1 MFGQE
6 KCSLNLIH
14 PSLFFSLAPS
24 ISILAFHLN
33 FFFISFL
40 SRHLQAE
47 VKEGGQLQR
56 LQAAPQLR
64 KCTVQQSSGIKKA
77 VKTGEPCKSM
87 THNFCTVKPPQMAVS
102 VIRQLLYVE
111 WAGACVK

>member
-14 PSLFFSLAPS
+14 PSLFFLPRSVHLYS
-24 ISILAFHLN
+24 CISPQL
-33 FFFISFL
+33 FFISFL
-40 SRHLQAE
+40 SRHLKAE
-47 VKEGGQLQR
+47 VKDEGQLQR

-111 WAGACVK
+111 WAGARVK